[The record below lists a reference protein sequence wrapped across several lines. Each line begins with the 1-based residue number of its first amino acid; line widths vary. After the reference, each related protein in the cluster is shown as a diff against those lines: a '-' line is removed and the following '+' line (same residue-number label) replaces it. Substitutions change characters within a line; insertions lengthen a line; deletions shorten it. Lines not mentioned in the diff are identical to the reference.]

1 MGESNLGKLQVELYK
16 EIKKNGSLRCVRAA
30 LTRFAGLARNIRSA
44 KCRPYLVNLLPCLD
58 LLSQRSEEAVHE
70 AMAGC
75 FPQLMS
81 VLGPHS
87 NDNEIRIL
95 LKSFLANVDSPSA
108 VIRRTTAT
116 ILAVLVNTCRN
127 PKLFTRLVLRSL
139 RDLVEPD
146 ISSWLLN
153 SVLQLV
159 QPLTSQTCPLLLAGV
174 LGVTRQLITTSRHC
188 DELEPLLTVYE
199 LCIKLTGKY

>member
-1 MGESNLGKLQVELYK
+1 MAMEMFFTLLDDPESDVRMVADENLNRMTRSLGESNLGKLQVELYK

-95 LKSFLANVDSPSA
+95 LKSFLANVGSSSA

-116 ILAVLVNTCRN
+116 ILTVLVVNGRN
-127 PKLFTRLVLRSL
+127 PKLFTRS
-139 RDLVEPD
+139 D
-146 ISSWLLN
+146 S
-153 SVLQLV
+153 
-159 QPLTSQTCPLLLAGV
+159 
-174 LGVTRQLITTSRHC
+174 
-188 DELEPLLTVYE
+188 
-199 LCIKLTGKY
+199 

>member
-1 MGESNLGKLQVELYK
+1 MAMEMFFTLLDDPESDVRMVADENLNRMTRSLGESNLGKLQVELYK

-75 FPQLMS
+75 FPQLMA

-139 RDLVEPD
+139 
-146 ISSWLLN
+146 
-153 SVLQLV
+153 
-159 QPLTSQTCPLLLAGV
+159 
-174 LGVTRQLITTSRHC
+174 
-188 DELEPLLTVYE
+188 
-199 LCIKLTGKY
+199 

>member
-1 MGESNLGKLQVELYK
+1 MKMVMMMLHIHIQVELYK
-16 EIKKNGSLRCVRAA
+16 EIKKNGSQRCVRAA
-30 LTRFAGLARNIRSA
+30 LTRFSGLARYIRSA

-75 FPQLMS
+75 FPQLMA

-95 LKSFLANVDSPSA
+95 LKSFLANVGSSSA

-116 ILAVLVNTCRN
+116 ILTVLVTNCRN
-127 PKLFTRLVLRSL
+127 PKLFSRLVLST
-139 RDLVEPD
+139 
-146 ISSWLLN
+146 S
-153 SVLQLV
+153 V
-159 QPLTSQTCPLLLAGV
+159 QPEPALHTDQRSNPRLASLWGAI
-174 LGVTRQLITTSRHC
+174 R
-188 DELEPLLTVYE
+188 
-199 LCIKLTGKY
+199 

>member
-1 MGESNLGKLQVELYK
+1 MAMEMFFTLLDDPESDVRMVADENLNRMTRSLGESNLGKLQVELYK
-16 EIKKNGSLRCVRAA
+16 EIKKNGSQRCVRAA
-30 LTRFAGLARNIRSA
+30 LTRFSGLARYIRSA

-75 FPQLMS
+75 FPQLMA

-95 LKSFLANVDSPSA
+95 LKSFLANVGSSSA

-116 ILAVLVNTCRN
+116 ILTVLVTNCRN
-127 PKLFTRLVLRSL
+127 PKLFSRLVLST
-139 RDLVEPD
+139 
-146 ISSWLLN
+146 S
-153 SVLQLV
+153 V
-159 QPLTSQTCPLLLAGV
+159 QPEPALHTDQRSNPRLA
-174 LGVTRQLITTSRHC
+174 LHN
-188 DELEPLLTVYE
+188 Y
-199 LCIKLTGKY
+199 